1 MLRIRL
7 ARVGKK
13 GRPSYRIVVA
23 EAKSPRDGS
32 YLEWIGTYDP
42 MQNPPAISLKQDR
55 ARHWLRLGAQ
65 ASDPVQRI
73 LDKNGVSAMMPD
85 PSADE
90 SEAVA
95 ATPAEATPAE
105 ETVEESEA

>member
-13 GRPSYRIVVA
+13 KKPSYRIVVA

-42 MQNPPAISLKQDR
+42 MQNPPAITIKMDR
-55 ARHWLRLGAQ
+55 AQHWLSLGAQ

-73 LDKNGVSAMMPD
+73 LDRQANLPQEASEAPPEEGA
-85 PSADE
+85 
-90 SEAVA
+90 EAVA
-95 ATPAEATPAE
+95 SAVETE
-105 ETVEESEA
+105 E

>member
-7 ARVGKK
+7 SRVGKK
-13 GRPSYRIVVA
+13 GKPAYRIVVA

-42 MQNPPAISLKQDR
+42 MQNPPAITLKQDR
-55 ARHWLRLGAQ
+55 ALHWLRSGAR

-73 LDKNGVSAMMPD
+73 LEKNGVLDLVKAPVA
-85 PSADE
+85 PEGEPEPA
-90 SEAVA
+90 AVA
-95 ATPAEATPAE
+95 A
-105 ETVEESEA
+105 VEESGE

>member
-13 GRPSYRIVVA
+13 KRPAYRIVVA
-23 EAKSPRDGS
+23 EAKAPRDGA

-42 MQNPPAISLKQDR
+42 MQNPPAITLKRDR
-55 ARHWLRLGAQ
+55 AQHWLSLGAK

-73 LDKNGVSAMMPD
+73 LDKQGDLSPTAEESGTGEPAAEVEVS
-85 PSADE
+85 
-90 SEAVA
+90 V
-95 ATPAEATPAE
+95 AE
-105 ETVEESEA
+105 ETSEESEE

>member
-7 ARVGKK
+7 SRVGKK
-13 GRPSYRIVVA
+13 GKPAYRIVVA

-42 MQNPPAISLKQDR
+42 MQNPPAITLKHDR
-55 ARHWLRLGAQ
+55 ALHWLRSGAQ

-73 LDKNGVSAMMPD
+73 LEKNGVLAQVKNP
-85 PSADE
+85 PAPEAEPAD
-90 SEAVA
+90 AVP
-95 ATPAEATPAE
+95 ATVIDE
-105 ETVEESEA
+105 EPGE